1 MMRSPAR
8 PLRSYSLLVLSFAV
22 LVLVPSACRACTTAV
37 IAGRAT
43 RDGRPILWKN
53 RDSSDRHNQVVYRD
67 DGRYPYIGI
76 VNQGDAAGLQIWAGV
91 NARGFAVM
99 NAASYNMKG
108 GEDTLGEG
116 RFMKLALQSCA
127 TVHDFQ
133 NLLEKTRFVA
143 RDVSANFGVI
153 DAEGGAAYFEVGPSG
168 YRRFN
173 ADDPAIAPRGYL
185 VRTNY
190 SRSGEAGKGTGF
202 LRERRAV
209 ALIEKTIA
217 DESLD
222 ARSLL
227 SGVCRDLANERL
239 GSFPE
244 RHRFHKPRWAYTGD
258 SICRFDT
265 SSAFVLSGVRP
276 GEHPLLS
283 TAWIILGQPVTG
295 AAVPVWVGAKSVPPE
310 LAAAKD
316 AAPMNAAFD
325 RIRDALYPDR
335 RGDLAKYIDVQA
347 LLGPQKKVLSSLLAI
362 EGENFEAAAKAL
374 AEWTGKEP
382 GRAAMERLQN
392 AIASKTLSSIDRLE
406 TAGGA
411 GLPAQWGGKSHR

>member
-22 LVLVPSACRACTTAV
+22 LVLVPSAYRACTTAV

-91 NARGFAVM
+91 NAKGFAVM

-108 GEDTLGEG
+108 GEDTQGEG
-116 RFMKLALQSCA
+116 RFMKLTLQSCA
-127 TVHDFQ
+127 TVQDFQ
-133 NLLEKTRFVA
+133 DLLEKTRFVK

-153 DAEGGAAYFEVGPSG
+153 DAAGGAAYFEVGPAG

-202 LRERRAV
+202 LREKRAV
-209 ALIEKTIA
+209 ALIEEAIA
-217 DESLD
+217 DKNLD

-276 GEHPLLS
+276 GEDPLLS

-295 AAVPVWVGAKSVPPE
+295 AAVPVWVGAGSVPAE
-310 LAAAKD
+310 LAAGKGP
-316 AAPMNAAFD
+316 APLNVACD

-347 LLGPQKKVLSSLLAI
+347 LLGPEKKALSTLLEI
-362 EGENFEAAAKAL
+362 EGDNFEAV
-374 AEWTGKEP
+374 AEARGRWAGKEP
-382 GRAAMERLQN
+382 DPEAMKRLQN
-392 AIASKTLSSIDRLE
+392 EIVSRTLAGIDRVE
-406 TAGGA
+406 AAPDAGEPG
-411 GLPAQWGGKSHR
+411 QRSRESRR